1 MRVCFGKQKPLP
13 RTAADQRKLNTV
25 VTKVM
30 KQLVSKSKV
39 GVVVKTKPNV
49 YKALLEDY
57 EE

>member
-30 KQLVSKSKV
+30 KQLASKSKV